1 MYAIVVDGAK
11 QLRVSKGDMVRI
23 DKLGLEPGST
33 VKLDKVLLVGD
44 GDKVTVGAPVV
55 KGAEVEGKVVRELKD
70 KKTWAF
76 TYRRR
81 KAGSKSKKGHRQR
94 YTLIEITN
102 VKG

>member
-11 QLRVSKGDMVRI
+11 QLRVSKGDKVRI

-33 VKLDKVLLVGD
+33 VKLDEVLLVGE
-44 GDKVTVGAPVV
+44 GESVKVGTPTVSGA
-55 KGAEVEGKVVRELKD
+55 AVEGKVIKEIKD
-70 KKTWAF
+70 KKTYAF

-81 KAGSKSKKGHRQR
+81 KANSKSKKGHRQR
-94 YTLIEITN
+94 YTLIEITS